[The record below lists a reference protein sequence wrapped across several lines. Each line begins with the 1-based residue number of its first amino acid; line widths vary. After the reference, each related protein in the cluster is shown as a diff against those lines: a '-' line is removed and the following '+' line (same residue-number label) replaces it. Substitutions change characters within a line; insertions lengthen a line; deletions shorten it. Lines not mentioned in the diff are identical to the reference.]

1 MKRLLLIAL
10 PWIVCLAACS
20 RSGGQ
25 DLPLEPS
32 PLAPATPSQVEPQ
45 ATPTT
50 AAAPLPAPDRP
61 VLASPDLIRVEFLD
75 DLNGWGTATNG
86 SGSIL
91 RTVDGG
97 RTWYDLTP
105 PGNPPIGYSS
115 TLAVVDGLHA
125 WLLLPNADYFTGG
138 LWRTSDGGLNWDV
151 IQVPFGGG
159 SLQFLDESTGR
170 MLADRGAAA
179 GSQAV
184 ELFQSADGGRN
195 WTSVFTNDPSRPG
208 AASSLPLGGIK
219 TGMTF
224 LDASSG
230 WVTGSQPVDGEI
242 YLYRTRDGGSLWT
255 QQELPLPAGYESNQ
269 YILSAPV
276 FFGLQGILPVRIYA
290 PGEPVQLTFFNSTD
304 GGETW
309 TGNPSL
315 TAALIPGAFQY
326 SFADAARGF
335 AWDGSSSLML
345 SWDGGR
351 TWEQGSSRL
360 VPVDQLVQ
368 VQVVPSGT
376 AWALTRDDDGRAQL
390 YRTSDGGYTW
400 NALLP

>member
-1 MKRLLLIAL
+1 
-10 PWIVCLAACS
+10 
-20 RSGGQ
+20 
-25 DLPLEPS
+25 
-32 PLAPATPSQVEPQ
+32 
-45 ATPTT
+45 
-50 AAAPLPAPDRP
+50 
-61 VLASPDLIRVEFLD
+61 
-75 DLNGWGTATNG
+75 
-86 SGSIL
+86 
-91 RTVDGG
+91 
-97 RTWYDLTP
+97 
-105 PGNPPIGYSS
+105 
-115 TLAVVDGLHA
+115 
-125 WLLLPNADYFTGG
+125 
-138 LWRTSDGGLNWDV
+138 
-151 IQVPFGGG
+151 
-159 SLQFLDESTGR
+159 
-170 MLADRGAAA
+170 
-179 GSQAV
+179 
-184 ELFQSADGGRN
+184 
-195 WTSVFTNDPSRPG
+195 
-208 AASSLPLGGIK
+208 
-219 TGMTF
+219 MTF

-230 WVTGSQPVDGEI
+230 WVTGSRPVDGDI

-309 TGNPSL
+309 TGNPHL

-390 YRTSDGGYTW
+390 YRTSDGGNTW